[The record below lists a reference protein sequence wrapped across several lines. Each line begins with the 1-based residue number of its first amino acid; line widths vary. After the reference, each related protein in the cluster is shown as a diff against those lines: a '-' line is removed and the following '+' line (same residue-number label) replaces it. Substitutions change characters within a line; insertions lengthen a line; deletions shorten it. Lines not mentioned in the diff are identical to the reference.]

1 MEPTLT
7 PEGGFLRL
15 RIDFA
20 YDGTDFAG
28 WAKQPDQRTVQNEM
42 ESALEGLTRSPITII
57 AAGRTDA
64 GVHASHQVAHCDI
77 PQRDHEGNLWDL
89 RDIEY
94 RLNRILDEDIR
105 IHSITFAPDNF
116 HARFSAIRRHY
127 IYKIADAQQQIAPL
141 ARRDISSWYR
151 ALDLDLLNQASA
163 LLLGKHDFAS
173 FCKAGGSGTTIRTL
187 EVFSWQ
193 RQANG
198 FLHADVIADAF
209 CYSMVRNLV
218 GSVASVAEG
227 RFPITWISELLEK
240 RTRVS
245 ESLVFPARGL
255 TLFSVEYPPQG

>member
-1 MEPTLT
+1 MEPALA
-7 PEGGFLRL
+7 PASGFLRL
-15 RIDFA
+15 RIDFG
-20 YDGTDFAG
+20 YDGSDFAG

-42 ESALEGLTRSPITII
+42 ENALEGLTRSPIAII
-57 AAGRTDA
+57 VAGRTDA
-64 GVHASHQVAHCDI
+64 GVHASQQVAHCDI
-77 PQRDHEGNLWDL
+77 PERDHGGNLWDL
-89 RDIEY
+89 PDMQY

-116 HARFSAIRRHY
+116 HARFSALRRHY
-127 IYKIADAQQQIAPL
+127 LYKIADAQQQIAPL

-151 ALDLDLLNQASA
+151 PLDLDLLNQASA

-173 FCKAGGSGTTIRTL
+173 FCKVGGSGTTIRTL

-193 RQANG
+193 REANG
-198 FLHADVIADAF
+198 FLRSDVIADAF
-209 CYSMVRNLV
+209 CYSMVRSLV
-218 GSVASVAEG
+218 GSVVSVGEG

-255 TLFSVEYPPQG
+255 TLASVEYPPQR